1 MTDVF
6 AKSFT
11 QQEPISEAAIA
22 RAVDVM
28 RSGRLHR
35 YNVAPGDIG
44 PVADFE
50 RAFAEWLGVPY
61 ALALASGGQAL
72 QIALRAAGVKPG
84 DRVLTNGFTLAPV
97 PGAIAAVGARPL
109 LVETN
114 ENLRPDLD
122 DLAAKAASGDARV
135 LMLSNMRGHLP
146 DMQAVQAI
154 CTRHGLLLMEDCA
167 HTMGA
172 AWKGRLSGTFGIAG
186 CFSTQTYKHM
196 NSGEGGILTSDDP
209 AFMARATVLSG
220 SYMLYSRHGAGPD
233 ARYFDD
239 ARYDMPNCS
248 ARMDAIRATLLLDQI
263 ATLPDRISR
272 WNVRYHT
279 VAAGLAGIPGLTLPH
294 RPNEESFVGSSI
306 QFLVPKHW
314 NDQNCLRFADAVAAR
329 GVEVKWF
336 GAAEPKAFTSRYDSW
351 RYAAPDPLPAT
362 DAVLARLFDMRLP
375 LTFDVADCTNI
386 AKIIADEF
394 RRENRNPSLTGAP

>member
-6 AKSFT
+6 RKSFT

-22 RAVDVM
+22 QAGALM
-28 RSGRLHR
+28 RTGRLHR
-35 YNVAPGDIG
+35 YNVAPGETG
-44 PVADFE
+44 PVAEFE
-50 RAFAEWLGVPY
+50 RAFAGWLGVPY

-72 QIALRAAGVKPG
+72 QIALRAAGVRPG

-97 PGAIAAVGARPL
+97 PGAIAAVGANPL

-114 ENLRPDLD
+114 ADLRPDLD
-122 DLAAKAASGDARV
+122 DLIAKAATGAARV
-135 LMLSNMRGHLP
+135 LLLSNMRGHLP
-146 DMQAVQAI
+146 DMDAVQAI
-154 CTRHGLLLMEDCA
+154 CARHDLLLIEDCA

-172 AWKGRLSGTFGIAG
+172 AWKGRQSGTFGLAG

-196 NSGEGGILTSDDP
+196 NSGEGGILTSGDP

-220 SYMLYSRHGAGPD
+220 SYMLYGRHGAGPD
-233 ARYFDD
+233 ATYFDD

-248 ARMDAIRATLLLDQI
+248 ARMDALRAVLLLDQI
-263 ATLPDRISR
+263 ASLPDRIMR
-272 WNVRYHT
+272 WNDRYRAVEHALVR
-279 VAAGLAGIPGLTLPH
+279 VPGLTLPQ
-294 RPNEESFVGSSI
+294 RPVEESFVGSSI
-306 QFLVPKHW
+306 QFLVPGSW
-314 NDQNCLRFADAVAAR
+314 TVPRCTRFSDATAAR

-351 RYAAPDPLPAT
+351 RYANPAPMPAT

-375 LTFDVADCTNI
+375 LTFDVADCAVI
-386 AKIIADEF
+386 AKILTEEFILEDTRPADD
-394 RRENRNPSLTGAP
+394 A